1 MPSPHFGGSSPSF
14 WAGHR
19 RSAANG
25 RGGGGRTSLRSAS
38 NSKKKGGA
46 SFRRMASAAP
56 TFWIGIMTCFL
67 AAVYVLV
74 VLVVTRFHM
83 FHLQPPPPPAPSSH
97 ENNNI
102 IKQNVR
108 QNSGGAGTK
117 HHAGGSTPKDRQH
130 HPSPEF
136 VLKAYVEP
144 TNVEEWEVKP
154 LPRRSKAQKSLL
166 NVIEYPQLNR
176 CSLLP
181 EQWPVN
187 DDDAVERNSQTGHRR
202 GNPVDAD
209 PFLPWIHDA
218 FPTDDGHY
226 VQFVAQNR
234 RRCHTGVR
242 ERHVMDRMQPQAAL
256 FQHVSVKRV
265 NNNGTAA
272 AAGTTTSTRYKVV
285 PYEQADADGITTRFI
300 CRFKQS
306 LKGGPL
312 PAPRQA
318 ETLAIHNFD
327 YDWTGFRKRYKAAF
341 LKDDGGI
348 KSIHTTQLLFRCPVP
363 HEWQHSV
370 RNGSTVINDY
380 ATLFVDVIP
389 IRTPPRY
396 GTTNRYLAPWFA
408 EFNIQSSASS
418 ADDKFDFATE
428 IGNDHVLPAIE
439 DSGRWENVPI
449 CLPSLM
455 AYEGQKAADLPPPPP
470 NSPYDTVR
478 DSTAM
483 ASVPLQS
490 QVQKHRLVSCIWAS
504 SGYATRGERFSINDG
519 QRRLMEWLHHNINI
533 GFDHFYLYDNS
544 DAFDGNTNNN
554 LKGIADL
561 FPDHVTYINWPSKV
575 RSELTGME
583 GIVVVVTLVLA
594 SDHLCLSFF
603 ALLHRFVLA
612 LASGVQQPPQQRRLA
627 RGAVVPV
634 RGRVVVPAPVRPAR
648 GVDRSV

>member
-1 MPSPHFGGSSPSF
+1 MSPMGSSF
-14 WAGHR
+14 LTGR
-19 RSAANG
+19 RSHGAPRGAN
-25 RGGGGRTSLRSAS
+25 GRTSLRSTMS
-38 NSKKKGGA
+38 SKG
-46 SFRRMASAAP
+46 SSYRRAAP
-56 TFWIGIMTCFL
+56 TFWIGMMMFFL
-67 AAVYVLV
+67 AVVYVLV
-74 VLVVTRFHM
+74 VLVVTRFHV
-83 FHLQPPPPPAPSSH
+83 FHLQPPASAASTSPHTVH
-97 ENNNI
+97 ENNN
-102 IKQNVR
+102 NHHNSVR
-108 QNSGGAGTK
+108 QQIIGGGVK
-117 HHAGGSTPKDRQH
+117 KDPGLAQKDPLLQH
-130 HPSPEF
+130 HPNPEL

-144 TNVEEWEVKP
+144 TNFDEWEVKP
-154 LPRRSKAQKSLL
+154 LPTRSKARKSLL
-166 NVIEYPQLNR
+166 KPIEYPQLNS
-176 CSLLP
+176 CSKLP

-187 DDDAVERNSQTGHRR
+187 NDATEQSSKSGRR

-209 PFLPWIHDA
+209 PFLPWIHDV
-218 FPTDDGHY
+218 FPTEDGKF

-242 ERHVMDRMQPQAAL
+242 ERRIMDHRQPQVAL

-265 NNNGTAA
+265 N
-272 AAGTTTSTRYKVV
+272 TTSDSDSTLSTPRYKVV
-285 PYEQADADGITTRFI
+285 PYEQADVDGITTRFI

-306 LKGGPL
+306 PQSRL
-312 PAPRQA
+312 PTPRLV

-363 HEWQHSV
+363 PEWQHAV

-380 ATLFVDVIP
+380 ATLFVDVVP

-396 GTTNRYLAPWFA
+396 GITNRYLAPWFA
-408 EFNIQSSASS
+408 EFNSQSTT
-418 ADDKFDFATE
+418 DKFDFAKE
-428 IGNDHVLPAIE
+428 IGNDHVLPSVE

-455 AYEGQKAADLPPPPP
+455 AYEGQKASELPPPLTT
-470 NSPYDTVR
+470 SPYDSVH

-483 ASVPLQS
+483 ASIPMQS

-504 SGYATRGERFSINDG
+504 SGYATRGDRFSINDG
-519 QRRLMEWLHHNINI
+519 ERRLMEWLHHNINI

-544 DAFDGNTNNN
+544 EAFDGNTNN

-575 RSELTGME
+575 CVPKCRSVLSSFLARASDVFYTGS
-583 GIVVVVTLVLA
+583 VVLFCFVDLLVL
-594 SDHLCLSFF
+594 S
-603 ALLHRFVLA
+603 LLGL
-612 LASGVQQPPQQRRLA
+612 QQPPQQRRLA
-627 RGAVVPV
+627 RGAFVPV

-648 GVDRSV
+648 GMDRSV